1 MKEGRWVRLERYTE
15 ERPKR
20 KRVRRG
26 RLHEATRFGWAV
38 MLRATPLVGEK
49 VAVVKANGTRRER
62 WVRAIIKRWENG
74 QALVV
79 VSENPIRAVE
89 PVQGTSEVRR
99 TLRPEATPQNP
110 RICEECEGPCRPGAG
125 RCDGC
130 KNHTNAGGKHRAS
143 PP

>member
-1 MKEGRWVRLERYTE
+1 MKEGRWARLERYTK
-15 ERPKR
+15 ERPKQ
-20 KRVRRG
+20 KRRRRG
-26 RLHEATRFGWAV
+26 RFHEATRFGWVV

-49 VAVVKANGTRRER
+49 VAAMKANGTRSEQ
-62 WVRAIIKRWENG
+62 WVKAIIKEWENG
-74 QALVV
+74 QALVA
-79 VSENPIRAVE
+79 VSEKPIRAVE

-99 TLRPEATPQNP
+99 TLRSDVTTKNP

-130 KNHTNAGGKHRAS
+130 TNHTTASGKHRAS